1 MAKASWVYLSRES
14 GSGNGKVNVGANS
27 TNTGRNAR
35 ASIITWYGAGVPDK
49 NRTVI
54 QQGSRPYIDEFPENV
69 SADYKGAVLEVVGIS
84 NEAKLKFE
92 LGEGDLDISFPETM
106 VAGSVVV
113 NMWDYVSNPNSPTS
127 TDFLT
132 IPGDPGATFAYEFR
146 LSIRIPANSGEK
158 ELSRQLIVRGE
169 SDNSYAVCTIVS
181 NNDNPYIIVPEGDI
195 IIGADGRP
203 VTITIESNTSWQI
216 K

>member
-1 MAKASWVYLSRES
+1 MAKANWVYLSKES
-14 GSGNGKVNVGANS
+14 GSGNGRVDVGAKS

-35 ASIITWYGAGVPDK
+35 ASIITWYGTGVPDK

-69 SADYKGAVLEVVGIS
+69 GADYQGAVLEVVGIS

-92 LGEGDLDISFPETM
+92 LGGGDLDISLPETM
-106 VAGSVVV
+106 IAGGIVVD
-113 NMWDYVSNPNSPTS
+113 MWDSVNNPTPPTS
-127 TDFLT
+127 TDFLV
-132 IPGDPGATFAYEFR
+132 IPGDPGATLAYSFR
-146 LSIRIPANSGEK
+146 LKISIPANSGEK
-158 ELSRQLIVRGE
+158 VLSRQLIVRGE
-169 SDNSYAVCTIVS
+169 SDNTYAVCTVVS

-203 VTITIESNTSWQI
+203 VTVLIESNTSWQI